1 MFVGR
6 WQPWHDGHRWL
17 IDQRLNEGKNVLICI
32 REVPPDDENPFI
44 ASHVM
49 KNIFYELQDLVEKGR
64 VKLMIIPD
72 IESVNYG
79 RDVGYDIIEHIP
91 PQEIKKISGTD
102 IRRSL
107 NEN

>member
-1 MFVGR
+1 MFFEPV
-6 WQPWHDGHRWL
+6 QYFFL
-17 IDQRLNEGKNVLICI
+17 
-32 REVPPDDENPFI
+32 
-44 ASHVM
+44 